1 MRILGIDPGL
11 ITTGYGVVDI
21 NAGGVKILEAGT
33 IEPERKAPFEQR
45 LLKIHLH
52 ITRIIQAHNL
62 DVIVLEKLYSHYNH
76 PATSTVLGHVR
87 GVICLCAAQQKV
99 KLEEQSVK
107 RVRKALTGN
116 GNATKAQCQEFVKR
130 LLNIKSAGF
139 KLDASDAL
147 ALALGQAHMM
157 RYKLI

>member
-21 NAGGVKILEAGT
+21 KAGGVKILEAGT
-33 IEPERKAPFEQR
+33 IEPKIKDLFEQR
-45 LLKIHLH
+45 LFKIHLH
-52 ITRIIQAHNL
+52 ITTILQAHHP
-62 DVIVLEKLYSHYNH
+62 DVVVLEKLYAHYKH
-76 PATSTVLGHVR
+76 PATVAILGHVR
-87 GVICLCAAQQKV
+87 GVICLSVAQQKIELV
-99 KLEEQSVK
+99 EQSVK
-107 RVRKALTGN
+107 RIRKALTGN
-116 GNATKAQCQEFVKR
+116 GNATKVQTQEFVKR
-130 LLNIKSAGF
+130 VLNIKSPSF